1 MQVGISFR
9 GMVTQVQTV
18 GHKIMAQL
26 GCAGEI
32 GMAKSNNQCGVR
44 VAYECNLGGLKIDFN
59 SSSDLQTA
67 DVLRHNSSYID
78 VYSNSWGPDD
88 SGFSIGGPG
97 HLTLLTLETGA
108 KNVNPR
114 ENKIVH
120 ISYNAYI

>member
-1 MQVGISFR
+1 
-9 GMVTQVQTV
+9 
-18 GHKIMAQL
+18 MA
-26 GCAGEI
+26 E
-32 GMAKSNNQCGVR
+32 SNNQCGVG

-67 DVLRHNSSYID
+67 DALGRNSSYID

-97 HLTLLTLETGA
+97 HLTLLTLETRA
-108 KNVNPR
+108 KNVSPR

-120 ISYNAYI
+120 SSYNA